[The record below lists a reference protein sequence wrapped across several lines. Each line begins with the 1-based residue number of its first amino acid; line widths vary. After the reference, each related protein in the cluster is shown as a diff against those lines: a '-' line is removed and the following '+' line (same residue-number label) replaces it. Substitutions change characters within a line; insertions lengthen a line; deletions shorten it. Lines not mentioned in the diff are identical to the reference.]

1 MQFNKVIQNNKRQK
15 TINYMPKFLLGASL
29 AFSALS
35 FAEEAKPPMGWLF
48 SDFNDNKTGVTVS
61 GWLQASYAGSN
72 NGEQLLPATFFRKE
86 EGVALDQFGLNIEKK
101 IKSNIISRVGAFP
114 GAAPTDFDWGFKVT
128 AIYGA
133 DNFFFRT
140 YGIDDD
146 WGINDVDDFG
156 NDDLYLTL
164 TQAYLEFYFPVLD
177 GSNLM
182 VGLFHTPLEN
192 EIGFSYPT
200 PAPTDFYTKAYSFMH
215 GPAKHFGALWSSKF
229 ASEAGKPML
238 SYELGIVRGWN
249 NFEDPNGD
257 FDIIANLRWRSA
269 DFSTWVD
276 FENIYGN
283 GADDSIAE
291 CGCGSPIPTSSELAG
306 DDSLMRQL
314 SYLTIT
320 KFVNPNNRIVAE
332 FSYGKQEKSLFAD
345 LFNDD
350 TFGIPEE
357 GGEDASWYGVN
368 LNWHHTINPNLVANT
383 RAEFFNTDGV
393 NVLLP
398 YGGDYKAVTANLS
411 WTPLHNIRVRPE
423 IRYDWYSG
431 SATPFGAKSIAPPP
445 LLAGT
450 EDTQLTYSVDVTFFF

>member
-1 MQFNKVIQNNKRQK
+1 MQTHKVIQNKKRFNA
-15 TINYMPKFLLGASL
+15 INYIPKLLLGASL
-29 AFSALS
+29 AFSGLS
-35 FAEEAKPPMGWLF
+35 VAEEAKPPMGWLF
-48 SDFNDNKTGVTVS
+48 SDINDNEAGVTVS
-61 GWLQASYAGSN
+61 GWLQASYAGSD

-86 EGVALDQFGLNIEKK
+86 DGAALDQFGLMIEKK
-101 IKSNIISRVGAFP
+101 IKSNVLSRVGAFP
-114 GAAPTDFDWGFKVT
+114 GPSPTEFDWGFNITVN
-128 AIYGA
+128 YGA
-133 DNFFFRT
+133 NNSFFTT
-140 YGIDDD
+140 YGIDDKSPE
-146 WGINDVDDFG
+146 DFDNSG
-156 NDDLYLTL
+156 NYLTL

-192 EIGFSYPT
+192 EIGFPLPS
-200 PAPTDFYTKAYSFMH
+200 PAPTDFYTHTYSFMH
-215 GPAKHFGALWSSKF
+215 GPAKHFGALWSSKLSS
-229 ASEAGKPML
+229 APGESML

-249 NFEDPNGD
+249 NFDDQNDD

-283 GADDSIAE
+283 GADDSIVDCA
-291 CGCGSPIPTSSELAG
+291 CGSPIPTSSELAG

-320 KFVNPNNRIVAE
+320 KFVDANNRLVAE

-350 TFGIPEE
+350 SFDVPEE

-368 LNWHHTINPNLVANT
+368 VNWHYTINPELVAST

-393 NVLLP
+393 HVLLP
-398 YGGDYKAVTANLS
+398 YAGDYKAVTANLS
-411 WTPLHNIRVRPE
+411 WTPRHNIRVRPE

>member
-1 MQFNKVIQNNKRQK
+1 MQKHRIIQNKKCLNA
-15 TINYMPKFLLGASL
+15 ISYIPKLLLGTSL

-48 SDFNDNKTGVTVS
+48 SDINDNEAGVIVS
-61 GWLQASYAGSN
+61 GWLQASYAGSD

-86 EGVALDQFGLNIEKK
+86 DGAALDQFGLMIEKK
-101 IKSNIISRVGAFP
+101 VNSNVLSRVGAFP
-114 GAAPTDFDWGFKVT
+114 GPAPTEFDWGFNVT
-128 AIYGA
+128 VNYGA

-146 WGINDVDDFG
+146 WDINDVGDFD

-164 TQAYLEFYFPVLD
+164 TQAYLEFYFPVMD

-182 VGLFHTPLEN
+182 LGLFHTPLEN
-192 EIGFSYPT
+192 EIGFPLPA

-229 ASEAGKPML
+229 SSEAGESML
-238 SYELGIVRGWN
+238 SYELGIVKGWN
-249 NFEDPNGD
+249 NVDDPNDD
-257 FDIIANLRWRSA
+257 FDVIANLRWRSA
-269 DFSTWVD
+269 DFTTWVD

-291 CGCGSPIPTSSELAG
+291 CGCGSPIPTSSDLAG

-320 KFVNPNNRIVAE
+320 KFVDSSNRLVAE
-332 FSYGKQEKSLFAD
+332 FTYGKQEKSLFAD

-357 GGEDASWYGVN
+357 GGEDATWYGVN
-368 LNWHHTINPNLVANT
+368 LNWHHTINPELVAST

-398 YGGDYKAVTANLS
+398 YAGDYKAVTANLS
-411 WTPLHNIRVRPE
+411 WTPRHNIRVRPE

-431 SATPFGAKSIAPPP
+431 SAKPFGAKSIAPPP

>member
-1 MQFNKVIQNNKRQK
+1 MQTHKVIQNKKRFNP
-15 TINYMPKFLLGASL
+15 INYIPKLLLGASL
-29 AFSALS
+29 AFSALA

-48 SDFNDNKTGVTVS
+48 SDINDNEAGVTVS
-61 GWLQASYAGSN
+61 GWLQASYAGSD

-86 EGVALDQFGLNIEKK
+86 DGAALDQFGLMIEKK
-101 IKSNIISRVGAFP
+101 VKSNVLSRVGAFP
-114 GAAPTDFDWGFKVT
+114 GPSPTEFDWGFNITVN
-128 AIYGA
+128 YGA
-133 DNFFFRT
+133 NNSFFTT
-140 YGIDDD
+140 YGIDDKSPE
-146 WGINDVDDFG
+146 DFDNSG
-156 NDDLYLTL
+156 NYLTL
-164 TQAYLEFYFPVLD
+164 TQAYLEFYFPVLG

-192 EIGFSYPT
+192 EIGFPLPS
-200 PAPTDFYTKAYSFMH
+200 PAPTDFYTHTYSFMH
-215 GPAKHFGALWSSKF
+215 GPAKHFGALWSSKLSS
-229 ASEAGKPML
+229 APGESML

-249 NFEDPNGD
+249 NFDDPNDD

-276 FENIYGN
+276 FENMYGN
-283 GADDSIAE
+283 GADDSIVDCA
-291 CGCGSPIPTSSELAG
+291 CGSPIPTSSELAG

-320 KFVNPNNRIVAE
+320 KFVDENNRLVAE

-350 TFGIPEE
+350 SFGVPEE

-368 LNWHHTINPNLVANT
+368 VNWHYTINPELVAST

-393 NVLLP
+393 HVLLP
-398 YGGDYKAVTANLS
+398 YAGDYKAVTANLS
-411 WTPLHNIRVRPE
+411 WTPRHNIRVRPE